1 MTESNTPIAIST
13 DDTFSITQDPHM
25 LLGQI
30 RHFATRCRTMLEDG
44 IDVDLHGMDDQVQI
58 LCAKVKEMPSE
69 EALKMRPKMD
79 SLIQELDDLAE
90 ALETQKAR
98 IKAQLNDLVR
108 QQKAH
113 VAYQKVES
121 SAPREEE

>member
-1 MTESNTPIAIST
+1 MNEPIDQESAISE
-13 DDTFSITQDPHM
+13 DVFSISQDPHL

-30 RHFATRCRTMLEDG
+30 RHFANRCRSLLDDG
-44 IDVDLHGMDDQVQI
+44 IDVDLHGMDDQVQV
-58 LCAKVKEMPSE
+58 LCAKVKDMPNE

-90 ALETQKAR
+90 ALENQKAR
-98 IKAQLNDLVR
+98 VKAQLNDLVR

-113 VAYQKVES
+113 IAYQKVES
-121 SAPREEE
+121 SAPREED